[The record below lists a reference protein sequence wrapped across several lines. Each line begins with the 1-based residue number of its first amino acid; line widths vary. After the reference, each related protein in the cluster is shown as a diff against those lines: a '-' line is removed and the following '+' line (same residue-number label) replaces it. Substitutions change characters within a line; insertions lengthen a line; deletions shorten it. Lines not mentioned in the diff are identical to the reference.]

1 MFTFFPRQITQ
12 RSLPSPQERTKA
24 LRAQPLL
31 SAQLITDRHAV
42 TSNTAKPSPASAQP
56 WHSRGASPARQLPA
70 QPSRE
75 KPAGPGALEERPSP
89 PEHTFPTETSGNAC
103 RSAQPRRGSGGIT
116 ASTAPAPLL
125 WPREAAG
132 GKRNKRQNK
141 TEKGE
146 VVRVAVRLR
155 ARM

>member
-12 RSLPSPQERTKA
+12 RSLPSPHDRKKA

-31 SAQLITDRHAV
+31 WAQLITDGHAV
-42 TSNTAKPSPASAQP
+42 TSNTPEPPQRAPSP
-56 WHSRGASPARQLPA
+56 GASPARQLPA

-75 KPAGPGALEERPSP
+75 KPAGPGALEKRSSP
-89 PEHTFPTETSGNAC
+89 PVHTFPKETSGNAC
-103 RSAQPRRGSGGIT
+103 SSAQRGGIT

-132 GKRNKRQNK
+132 EKRNKRQNK